1 MINKK
6 YIALTLMATLVL
18 NACQQ
23 KENNRDLASNIPLT
37 KERTVSVDNPYKVD
51 FPTVP
56 TEYILE
62 KAHVIENFYND
73 NINKNG
79 YTGSFLVA
87 KNGQI
92 IYENYSGVSDR
103 NGNDSINSETP
114 MHVAS
119 VGKVVTAVA
128 ILRLVDAG
136 KIDLDQSVSDIIDGF
151 PYPEI
156 TIRTLLSHRSGLGYY
171 GYYKNVWDVKKTV
184 TNEDVI
190 SAINNKKVSLDFKP
204 NTKFTYSNTNYVLLA
219 SIVERITQKTFKEA
233 TQELIFE
240 PLDMQHSFVFDD
252 LSQKNQV
259 TQSFYNNK
267 KLQRWDYLDGTY
279 GDKNIYTTPRDFL
292 KFDTALY
299 SDNFLSADLKQ
310 EMSKGHSYE
319 SSGKR
324 NYGLGLRLIEM
335 DNGDTYTYHNGWWR
349 GNTSSYIRLAKDNVC
364 IILFSNKYSSL
375 TYKTVSLSHHFGDYP
390 VGNME
395 L

>member
-1 MINKK
+1 MINKR
-6 YIALTLMATLVL
+6 YIALSLITALVF

-23 KENNRDLASNIPLT
+23 KENKDIASNMPLV
-37 KERTVSVDNPYKVD
+37 KERNVLVDNPYKVE

-62 KAHVIENFYND
+62 KAHIIENFYND
-73 NINKNG
+73 NINKAG

-92 IYENYSGVSDR
+92 IYENYSGVADR
-103 NGNDSINSETP
+103 YGNDSINSETP

-119 VGKVVTAVA
+119 VGKVVTAVSV
-128 ILRLVDAG
+128 LRLVDAG

-156 TIRTLLSHRSGLGYY
+156 TVRTLLSHRSGLGYY

-184 TNEDVI
+184 NNEDVI
-190 SAINNKKVSLDFKP
+190 NAINTKKVSLDFKP
-204 NTKFTYSNTNYVLLA
+204 NSKFTYSNTNYVLLA
-219 SIVERITQKTFKEA
+219 SIVERVTNKTFKEA
-233 TQELIFE
+233 LRELIFE
-240 PLDMQHSFVFDD
+240 PLQMEHSFVFDD
-252 LSQKNQV
+252 LSKKNQV
-259 TQSFYNNK
+259 TQSFYNNS

-292 KFDTALY
+292 KLDTALY

-310 EMSKGHSYE
+310 EMTKGYSYE
-319 SSGKR
+319 SKGKR

-335 DNGDTYTYHNGWWR
+335 DNGDNYTYHNGWWR

-364 IILFSNKYSSL
+364 IILFSNKYSSA